1 MSLESCNFWN
11 GKDPADPE
19 QLKKWLENSPPWRQ
33 SGGVEI
39 EVEPSA
45 APELSAGHLRRAQ
58 TWRAPDD
65 QALLHVHLALWLR
78 RPLLVEGPPGVGKS
92 SLAYALAYGLGLGE
106 VLRWEISSR
115 TGYQEGLYQYDAVS
129 HLRSIQDDTRS
140 EGIEKFIQLGPLGT
154 ALLGS
159 KTSEGQVL
167 PRVLLVDELDKS
179 DYDLSNDLLHV
190 LEEGRYPIPELA
202 RESGEEALDVKLA
215 DTDHRVA
222 RIRGGQ
228 VTSQVHP
235 VVVITSNGEREFP
248 PAFLRRCV
256 RLQLSAPRNE
266 QLKSLVKEHFR
277 DSETI
282 PELGDLVSG
291 QEPPDRVL
299 QTLFMEQM
307 GLDREE
313 VLRIL
318 GGDSS
323 R

>member
-11 GKDPADPE
+11 GKDPVDPE

-39 EVEPSA
+39 EVEPSV

-140 EGIEKFIQLGPLGT
+140 EAFVSTDMDTSRTETGRPYVATLNDVRIETGYWGII
-154 ALLGS
+154 
-159 KTSEGQVL
+159 
-167 PRVLLVDELDKS
+167 S
-179 DYDLSNDLLHV
+179 D
-190 LEEGRYPIPELA
+190 
-202 RESGEEALDVKLA
+202 
-215 DTDHRVA
+215 
-222 RIRGGQ
+222 
-228 VTSQVHP
+228 
-235 VVVITSNGEREFP
+235 
-248 PAFLRRCV
+248 
-256 RLQLSAPRNE
+256 
-266 QLKSLVKEHFR
+266 
-277 DSETI
+277 
-282 PELGDLVSG
+282 GDIY
-291 QEPPDRVL
+291 
-299 QTLFMEQM
+299 F
-307 GLDREE
+307 
-313 VLRIL
+313 
-318 GGDSS
+318 
-323 R
+323 